1 MLIIGLAYS
10 APIITKSIHIPTVR
24 LGYSGYGGYGAYGG
38 YGHSGGY
45 GWWKI
50 WIILNFVHWYYI
62 FVIHLFVILKRVFN
76 DM

>member
-1 MLIIGLAYS
+1 MIHVNFIFLLIIGLAYS

-24 LGYSGYGGYGAYGG
+24 LGYGGYGGYSAYGG

-50 WIILNFVHWYYI
+50 WIVLNFV
-62 FVIHLFVILKRVFN
+62 LKFSIGIISL
-76 DM
+76 